1 MRLKGLILLVLCAA
15 MSMPLVGQEAGVDQA
30 AKLKENPNDTKALT
44 AYVNKHFGA
53 IAQNL
58 ATDPDAAQKK
68 LDEVRAVFES
78 LEPSEDAAKQLLT
91 RYSSFL
97 QSFEGQIELAK
108 LSLDD
113 LKAALE
119 KDPTDVKGIQKL
131 GQKISQELSP
141 LVRSEPETAEA
152 KLKAAK
158 EFLATVREKAKD
170 NQDVGQAIDRL
181 ERSWARMEQTIV
193 AAKKLL
199 ALIGQ
204 DAAPMQVEAWVN
216 GTPLTDADLKGK
228 VVLLDFWAVWC
239 GPCVATFPHLREW
252 HEKYSDKGLV
262 IIGLTRYYNYAWD
275 EESGRASRSQEKLT
289 EEAEQEMLVEFA
301 EHHQLHHRF
310 GLQKEGTLSDFYGV
324 TGIPQAVLID
334 QSGKIRLIKVG
345 SGDANAKAIDDMLK
359 ELLED
364 KA

>member
-1 MRLKGLILLVLCAA
+1 LPAI
-15 MSMPLVGQEAGVDQA
+15 GQEAGIDQA

-44 AYVNKHFGA
+44 AYVNEHFGA
-53 IAQNL
+53 IVKSMT
-58 ATDPDAAQKK
+58 TDPDAAQKK

-78 LEPSEDAAKQLLT
+78 LEPNEDAAKQLLT

-97 QSFEGQIELAK
+97 KSFEGQIELAK
-108 LSLDD
+108 VSMDD

-119 KDPTDVKGIQKL
+119 KEPTDVDGIKKL
-131 GQKISQELSP
+131 GRKIAQELGP
-141 LVRSEPETAEA
+141 IVRSEPDTAEA
-152 KLKAAK
+152 KIKAAK
-158 EFLATVREKAKD
+158 EFLATIREKAKD
-170 NQDVGQAIDRL
+170 NEDVGRAIDGV

-239 GPCVATFPHLREW
+239 GPCIATFPHLREW
-252 HEKYSDKGLV
+252 HEKYSDTGLV
-262 IIGLTRYYNYAWD
+262 IVGLTRYYNYAWD
-275 EESGRASRSQEKLT
+275 EEAGRASRSQEKVT
-289 EEAEQEMLVEFA
+289 EEAEHEMLVKFA
-301 EHHQLHHRF
+301 EHHELHHRF
-310 GLQKEGTLSDFYGV
+310 GLQKEGTLSEFYGV

-334 QSGKIRLIKVG
+334 QSGKVRLIKVG